1 MANFVPK
8 YVPQAIK
15 FDGMIKGI
23 NTSLLDSIVTV
34 NGINEKVNI
43 DASVE
48 DALALNTILFAE
60 KIKTELE
67 NKVDNNETL
76 SDVISTAAEKF
87 DREDYEEF
95 LMQERLRKQR
105 EQKALEEKALKE
117 QEKEAVPD
125 IVPIKGYK
133 EITAVLK

>member
-8 YVPQAIK
+8 YVPHASN
-15 FDGMIKGI
+15 FDGMIKRI

-48 DALALNTILFAE
+48 DALALNTILFAD

-67 NKVDNNETL
+67 NKIDNNETL

-87 DREDYEEF
+87 DREDFYKYF
-95 LMQERLRKQR
+95 KVSSSNQLNAKQR
-105 EQKALEEKALKE
+105 KLAIMLLEKRLKE
-117 QEKEAVPD
+117 SE
-125 IVPIKGYK
+125 
-133 EITAVLK
+133 